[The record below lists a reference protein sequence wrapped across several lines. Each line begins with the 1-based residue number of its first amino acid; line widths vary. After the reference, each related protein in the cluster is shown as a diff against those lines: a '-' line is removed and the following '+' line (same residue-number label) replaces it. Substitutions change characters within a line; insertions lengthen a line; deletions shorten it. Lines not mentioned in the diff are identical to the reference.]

1 MCSTGVEPLNAATH
15 RAIILSSYPR
25 TVELNTA
32 KQWSIWVAILF
43 QYHISAVI
51 ITFIS

>member
-1 MCSTGVEPLNAATH
+1 MCSTGVEPVNAAKH

-32 KQWSIWVAILF
+32 KQWVAILL
-43 QYHISAVI
+43 QYYISAVLI
-51 ITFIS
+51 AYIS